1 MPRAG
6 LSRRQLLKLGVTA
19 AGATLVP
26 GVRPEFI
33 PVDQFRA
40 TVGLQY
46 DFGSN
51 P

>member
-1 MPRAG
+1 MPG
-6 LSRRQLLKLGVTA
+6 TQ
-19 AGATLVP
+19 
-26 GVRPEFI
+26 PEFM

-46 DFGSN
+46 DFGSE